1 MAEIDNNINE
11 IHISRNNLLKQLKA
25 AGYNINPYE
34 NTTLNEV
41 YYMNMHDDLDFKVN
55 SINDSTNTI
64 NIKYNIGKPLKANT
78 IQSITSEMFK
88 YDEFDPTK
96 NIIVILIDSEPNS
109 TICDVVKQ
117 IYAEESIYIVLYN
130 IKRLLFNIQEHTMVP
145 KHSILSKENENVFFS
160 KYSITEPASELPT
173 ISRFDPVALS
183 IFIKPKQICEID
195 RASINSIQ
203 GKYYRFCV
211 NY

>member
-64 NIKYNIGKPLKANT
+64 HIKYNIGKPLKANT

-130 IKRLLFNIQEHTMVP
+130 IKRLLFNIQVHTMVP
-145 KHSILSKENENVFFS
+145 KHSILSKEIENVFFS

>member
-64 NIKYNIGKPLKANT
+64 HIKYNIGKPLKANT